1 MLTQQLTTEAMALP
15 AFGVGRSEEKIACA
29 PLQKSK
35 SEQLL
40 LLNQQK
46 NMSAR
51 GFWRRNKKSRASNG
65 RVTFGAR
72 RFLVYC
78 F

>member
-46 NMSAR
+46 NMSAQ
-51 GFWRRNKKSRASNG
+51 
-65 RVTFGAR
+65 VFGAETKKAA
-72 RFLVYC
+72 LQMVG
-78 F
+78 

>member
-1 MLTQQLTTEAMALP
+1 MSTQQLTTEAMALP
-15 AFGVGRSEEKIACA
+15 AFGVGRGKEKIACA

-46 NMSAR
+46 NMSAQ
-51 GFWRRNKKSRASNG
+51 
-65 RVTFGAR
+65 VFGAETKKAA
-72 RFLVYC
+72 LQMVG
-78 F
+78 

>member
-35 SEQLL
+35 SERLL

-46 NMSAR
+46 NMSAQ
-51 GFWRRNKKSRASNG
+51 
-65 RVTFGAR
+65 VFGAETKKAA
-72 RFLVYC
+72 LQMVG
-78 F
+78 